1 MEKRL
6 PDFNTLVRLSQRGL
20 SDDAIGKRYGT
31 TGQAVNKALV
41 LGEYRRT
48 TTVKLVN
55 ELIPWDVKTTKGVAQ
70 AGETSHHNT
79 YACKILRAYMRT
91 RLKDE
96 TITEANRT
104 DAARF
109 EARLRRQNVVLDY
122 DRQKGFFYVPRTP
135 QDGDRVIRWPA
146 DQPLPENE
154 DQLRAVSLDSLD

>member
-55 ELIPWDVKTTKGVAQ
+55 ELIPWDVLTTKGVAQ

-79 YACKILRAYMRT
+79 YPCKQLRAYLRT
-91 RLKDE
+91 RLGDE

-104 DAARF
+104 DAMRF
-109 EARLRRQNVVLDY
+109 ERRLRRENVVLDY
-122 DRQKGFFYVPRTP
+122 DRQKGFSYVSRTP
-135 QDGDRVIRWPA
+135 EDGNLVLRWPA
-146 DQPLPENE
+146 GEPLPESE
-154 DQLRAVSLDSLD
+154 EQLRALNLD

>member
-1 MEKRL
+1 MEKLL

-20 SDDAIGKRYGT
+20 SDDEIGKRYGT

-41 LGEYRRT
+41 LGDYRRT

-79 YACKILRAYMRT
+79 YPCKLLRAYMRT
-91 RLKDE
+91 RLSDE
-96 TITEANRT
+96 TITEANKT

-122 DRQKGFFYVPRTP
+122 DREKGFSFVPRTP
-135 QDGDRVIRWPA
+135 EDKNFVLRWPA
-146 DQPLPENE
+146 GEPLPAND
-154 DQLRAVSLDSLD
+154 DQLRAVTLDD